1 MYTTP
6 GRSCDGEAGVLD
18 EALRS
23 LADSIRDGLIV
34 VDGGRV
40 CWANAPFGAMAGRIG
55 ACLNE
60 LPVDEIL
67 RGLPSTPKARGP
79 EVVEAEV
86 LHTDGRPRAVRCVC
100 AWHSPGLDGC
110 AWLIEDLDAPRA
122 LEDEL
127 LQRARELAAC
137 NREIAA
143 LRCEFDT
150 ERGLWEESRAALGHE
165 IRTPLT
171 VLGGYTRLLLSEDPG
186 TLNAEQRRFLEESQ
200 RSCRRLGEFIDKMLD
215 PSHAGRVEA
224 PLELGCG
231 ALGPVVEDV
240 AAMFRPLL
248 LERQLELKLE
258 IGGTTALHFDALRV
272 EQVLTN
278 LLGNALK
285 HAPSGSCIRIEVR
298 EPEPGVSGQ
307 SFVEVSVE
315 DEGPG
320 ICAKDRERVFEPYVQ
335 LENQNERSVE
345 GRGLGLSICRRLVE
359 AHGGRIQLD
368 AAEGRGARFVFTL
381 PVNLDEDLSSVH
393 EG

>member
-1 MYTTP
+1 M
-6 GRSCDGEAGVLD
+6 LD

-23 LADSIRDGLIV
+23 LADNIRDGLIV
-34 VDGGRV
+34 VDGGRL
-40 CWANAPFGAMAGRIG
+40 CWANVPFGAMAGRIG

-60 LPVDEIL
+60 LPVDEVL
-67 RGLPSTPKARGP
+67 RGLPAPSKARGP

-86 LHTDGRPRAVRCVC
+86 LHTDGRPRAVRCVR
-100 AWHSPGLDGC
+100 AWYSPGLDAC

-143 LRCEFDT
+143 LRCSFET
-150 ERGLWEESRAALGHE
+150 ERELWEESRAELGHE

-171 VLGGYTRLLLSEDPG
+171 VLGGYTRLLLSEEPG
-186 TLNAEQRRFLEESQ
+186 VLNAEQRRFLEESQ
-200 RSCRRLGEFIDKMLD
+200 RSCRRLGKFLDKMLD
-215 PSHAGRVEA
+215 PCHAGRIEA

-248 LERQLELKLE
+248 LERQLELTLA
-258 IGGTTALHFDALRV
+258 IDGIPVLSFDALRV

-285 HAPSGSCIRIEVR
+285 HAPSGSSIRIEARV
-298 EPEPGVSGQ
+298 PEPGVSGQ

-320 ICAKDRERVFEPYVQ
+320 ICAKDRERVFDPYVQ
-335 LENQNERSVE
+335 LGNQNGGPIE

-368 AAEGRGARFVFTL
+368 ATGGRGARFVFTL
-381 PVNLDEDLSSVH
+381 PMTV
-393 EG
+393 G

>member
-1 MYTTP
+1 M
-6 GRSCDGEAGVLD
+6 
-18 EALRS
+18 
-23 LADSIRDGLIV
+23 
-34 VDGGRV
+34 
-40 CWANAPFGAMAGRIG
+40 
-55 ACLNE
+55 
-60 LPVDEIL
+60 
-67 RGLPSTPKARGP
+67 
-79 EVVEAEV
+79 
-86 LHTDGRPRAVRCVC
+86 
-100 AWHSPGLDGC
+100 
-110 AWLIEDLDAPRA
+110 
-122 LEDEL
+122 
-127 LQRARELAAC
+127 
-137 NREIAA
+137 
-143 LRCEFDT
+143 RCEFDT

-171 VLGGYTRLLLSEDPG
+171 VLGGYTRLLLSEEPG
-186 TLNAEQRRFLEESQ
+186 ALNAEQRRFLEESQ

-298 EPEPGVSGQ
+298 EPELGVSGQ

-381 PVNLDEDLSSVH
+381 PVNLDEDLSSVQ

>member
-1 MYTTP
+1 M
-6 GRSCDGEAGVLD
+6 LD

-23 LADSIRDGLIV
+23 LADNIRDGLIV
-34 VDGGRV
+34 VDGGRL
-40 CWANAPFGAMAGRIG
+40 CWANVPFGAMAGRIG

-60 LPVDEIL
+60 LPVDEVL
-67 RGLPSTPKARGP
+67 RGLPAPSKARGP

-86 LHTDGRPRAVRCVC
+86 LHTDGRPRAVRCVR
-100 AWHSPGLDGC
+100 AWYSPGLDAC

-143 LRCEFDT
+143 LRCSFET
-150 ERGLWEESRAALGHE
+150 ERELWEESRAELGHE

-171 VLGGYTRLLLSEDPG
+171 VLGGYTRLLLSEEPG
-186 TLNAEQRRFLEESQ
+186 VLNAEQRRFLEESQ
-200 RSCRRLGEFIDKMLD
+200 RSCRRLGKFLDKMLD
-215 PSHAGRVEA
+215 PCHAGRIEA

-231 ALGPVVEDV
+231 ALGLVVEDV

-248 LERQLELKLE
+248 LERQLELTLA
-258 IGGTTALHFDALRV
+258 IDGIPVLSFDALRV

-285 HAPSGSCIRIEVR
+285 HAPSGSSIRIEARV
-298 EPEPGVSGQ
+298 PEPGVSGQ

-335 LENQNERSVE
+335 LGNQNGGPIE

-368 AAEGRGARFVFTL
+368 ATGGRGARFVFTL
-381 PVNLDEDLSSVH
+381 PMTVGEEPSPAQ